1 VGLTTRQ
8 KATYEGSDWWKWS
21 VWIDGSDAELDD
33 VRCVTYYLHSTFP
46 KPERMVDNRSTN
58 FMLKSG
64 GWGEFTIHLVVEK
77 TDGSKTKLS
86 HDLTLEYPP
95 GSRSEAPERGAPQP
109 RVFISYSTLDARFAD
124 SVRKVLGSRGIDVI
138 DPADVGFG
146 RDIVAEI
153 ASQISKADYVVALL
167 SADTG
172 KSVMYEV
179 ETALKNRTPVIA
191 VELDEEHLAIPS
203 DIPRVPLKSES
214 DVEAVVESLLQSVYH
229 AGERARKR

>member
-8 KATYEGSDWWKWS
+8 TATYEGSDWWKWS
-21 VWIDGSDAELDD
+21 VWIDGPEAELDN

-46 KPERMVDNRSTN
+46 KPERTVDNRSTN

-64 GWGEFTIHLVVEK
+64 GWGEFTIRLVVEK

-86 HDLTLEYPP
+86 HDLQLEYPP
-95 GSRSEAPERGAPQP
+95 GSRSEAPERGAPHP

-124 SVRKVLGSRGIDVI
+124 SVRRVLGSRGIDVI

-146 RDIVAEI
+146 RDIVSEI
-153 ASQISKADYVVALL
+153 ATQISKADCVIALL

-172 KSVMYEV
+172 KSVLMEIDI
-179 ETALKNRTPVIA
+179 AHKSRTPVVA
-191 VELDEEHLAIPS
+191 VELDEEHLPIPS
-203 DIPRVPLKSES
+203 DIPRVPLKSEN
-214 DVEAVVESLLQSVYH
+214 DIEAVAESLLQTVRH
-229 AGERARKR
+229 ASEQARKR